1 MVYIPKIC
9 GVCMGSR
16 NAIDLAIKLTRE
28 YSNVVIYKEI
38 LHNKAVIDYLKE
50 NNVNCVSFLD
60 KIKNNMTVVIR
71 AHGEKKS
78 LYDYFQKRNIK
89 YFDATCINVKRIHN
103 LIYEKYKEDYDIV
116 IIGKKSHP
124 EVVGSL
130 GWCDDKGYVVEDA
143 YDVENLRCSKNNVF
157 VVAQTTIS
165 EDKFKNLSNFVCQK
179 LYNKNVEVKNTV
191 CLAQKKIQE
200 SSVEVAKKCKYT
212 FVIGG
217 NNSSNTRELYNC
229 CSLVSKTYLISSLND
244 FLSVLDKLPLTLD
257 CDICITGGAS
267 TPMFQILQYKKILD
281 DKIMQSKK

>member
-1 MVYIPKIC
+1 MIYIPKIC

-50 NNVNCVSFLD
+50 NNVNCVSSLD
-60 KIKNNMTVVIR
+60 EIKNNMTVVIR

-78 LYDYFQKRNIK
+78 LYDYFQGHNIK
-89 YFDATCINVKRIHN
+89 YFDATCVNVKKVHD
-103 LIYEKYKEDYDIV
+103 LIYEKYRNNYDIV

-124 EVVGSL
+124 EVIGSL
-130 GWCDDKGYVVEDA
+130 GWCNDDGYVIENAQDI
-143 YDVENLRCSKNNVF
+143 ENLQCNKNNIF
-157 VVAQTTIS
+157 VVAQTTVS
-165 EDKFKNLSNFVCQK
+165 NDKFKKMSNLVCQK
-179 LYNKNVEVKNTV
+179 FNNKNIEVKNTV

-200 SSVEVAKKCKYT
+200 SSIEVAKRCKYT

-217 NNSSNTRELYNC
+217 NNSSNTKELYNC
-229 CSLVSKTYLISSLND
+229 CSLVSNAFLISSFD
-244 FLSVLDKLPLTLD
+244 DLSKVLDKISLTFD

-267 TPMFQILQYKKILD
+267 TPMFQLLKYKEFLNNEI
-281 DKIMQSKK
+281 IQRKK

>member
-1 MVYIPKIC
+1 MIYIPKIC

-16 NAIDLAIKLTRE
+16 NAIDLAIKLTGE

-50 NNVNCVSFLD
+50 NNVNCVLSLD
-60 KIKNNMTVVIR
+60 EIKNNMTVVIR

-78 LYDYFQKRNIK
+78 LYDYFQKHNIK
-89 YFDATCINVKRIHN
+89 YFDATCINVKRVHN
-103 LIYEKYKEDYDIV
+103 LIYEKYKENYDVV
-116 IIGKKSHP
+116 IIGKKIHP

-143 YDVENLRCSKNNVF
+143 YDVENLKCSKNNVF

-165 EDKFKNLSNFVCQK
+165 EDKFKNLSNLVCQK

-200 SSVEVAKKCKYT
+200 GSVEIAKKCKYT

-217 NNSSNTRELYNC
+217 NNSSNTKELYNC
-229 CSLVSKTYLISSLND
+229 CSLVSNAYLISSFDDLS
-244 FLSVLDKLPLTLD
+244 SVLDKLPLTLD

-267 TPMFQILQYKKILD
+267 TPMFQILQYKKFLGN
-281 DKIMQSKK
+281 KIMQSKK